1 MTTIHPF
8 VVNKNKKI
16 DITTTPIETIPSY
29 KFFFLSST
37 KNASKTE
44 TENRNENNQQVQKKQ
59 IKRLIRRKEG
69 KLKLNNKFI
78 I

>member
-44 TENRNENNQQVQKKQ
+44 NRNENNQQVQKKTN
-59 IKRLIRRKEG
+59 KKNNLAERRKT
-69 KLKLNNKFI
+69 KT
-78 I
+78 

>member
-29 KFFFLSST
+29 KFFFLS
-37 KNASKTE
+37 KNVSKKKKIGKKII
-44 TENRNENNQQVQKKQ
+44 NKYRLKQ
-59 IKRLIRRKEG
+59 IKRIIWQKEG
-69 KLKLNNKFI
+69 KLKLNKKFI

>member
-8 VVNKNKKI
+8 VVNKKI

-29 KFFFLSST
+29 KFFFLSTT

-44 TENRNENNQQVQKKQ
+44 TENRNENNQQVQKKTN
-59 IKRLIRRKEG
+59 KKNNSAERRKT
-69 KLKLNNKFI
+69 KT
-78 I
+78 

>member
-29 KFFFLSST
+29 KFFFLS

-44 TENRNENNQQVQKKQ
+44 TENRNENNQQVQKKT
-59 IKRLIRRKEG
+59 IKKNNSAERRKT
-69 KLKLNNKFI
+69 KT
-78 I
+78 